1 MALFGKDATVGL
13 LIYCYTTCDD
23 HCSANVL
30 AIPIPWG
37 YIGGGY
43 VGIMQKKMESTM
55 GGYKGFRV

>member
-37 YIGGGY
+37 YIG
-43 VGIMQKKMESTM
+43 VMW
-55 GGYKGFRV
+55 R